1 MVFRCL
7 VKAAPIAI
15 RQNLWLVE
23 LAFVPDWP
31 DCMDY
36 MLRGQIESWRLYCLP
51 RLAGAPK
58 VMEIPIELWAG
69 GIVDRAIHSTT
80 PKKRDIRRV
89 DDCVNILKHD
99 AIVIDFNPHAL
110 LRIMIS
116 P

>member
-15 RQNLWLVE
+15 RQNFWLVE
-23 LAFVPDWP
+23 LAFVTDWP
-31 DCMDY
+31 DRMDY
-36 MLRGQIESWRLYCLP
+36 MLRGQIKSWRLYCLP
-51 RLAGAPK
+51 RLAGTPK